1 MLIEVDIILAGHI
14 TWTTGR
20 SIAKTDG
27 HATEPDGQVGL
38 TNTHPPA
45 LPERASRR
53 WETLRARW
61 ACALVR
67 LQRQTTPNRRHGHWA
82 STDVL
87 AVLAHSLFFV
97 SSHGIF
103 LLFLL

>member
-38 TNTHPPA
+38 TNTRPPA
-45 LPERASRR
+45 LPER

-67 LQRQTTPNRRHGHWA
+67 LQRQ
-82 STDVL
+82 
-87 AVLAHSLFFV
+87 HSARNKVILPRIVAMDTGLDRCLGGLGTQFV
-97 SSHGIF
+97 F
-103 LLFLL
+103 CF